1 MNKLKNK
8 LFTPPLTT
16 SAQKEIKTSEVSL
29 IGVGNIVG
37 GVLVLIGVAVLLV
50 AVGLFFFGLL
60 LVFIRDFLAGRRT
73 TRSMSGA
80 AGLAAMLAG
89 KRNKGS
95 WLLSSI
101 GGIGGIPLSKWVI
114 KLRELMI
121 WLCGKPNMPLK
132 LKNIISILI
141 YLPSNILAH
150 AKDTKESPLDE

>member
-1 MNKLKNK
+1 M
-8 LFTPPLTT
+8 TT

-29 IGVGNIVG
+29 IDVGNIVR
-37 GVLVLIGVAVLLV
+37 GVLILIGVAVLLV

-60 LVFIRDFLAGRRT
+60 RIFTKDFLASRRT
-73 TRSMSGA
+73 TTSMSGA

-101 GGIGGIPLSKWVI
+101 GGIPLSKWVI

-121 WLCGKPNMPLK
+121 WLRGKPNMPLK
-132 LKNIISILI
+132 LKNIMSILI

-150 AKDTKESPLDE
+150 AKDTTESPLDE